1 MHLRVVTESSRGR
14 QIPLRL
20 ELKEVVNH
28 MTWGWGLNSGPLQEQ
43 DMLLTADSLP
53 HITLPST

>member
-1 MHLRVVTESSRGR
+1 MCVLVRVTRVCLRVVTESSRGR

-28 MTWGWGLNSGPLQEQ
+28 LTWVWGLNSGPLQEQ
-43 DMLLTADSLP
+43 YML
-53 HITLPST
+53 

>member
-1 MHLRVVTESSRGR
+1 MDVCLGESYVCVCLRVVTESSRGR

-28 MTWGWGLNSGPLQEQ
+28 LTWVWGLNSGPLQEQ
-43 DMLLTADSLP
+43 YML
-53 HITLPST
+53 